1 MYKNSPADR
10 VMQRFNKSLAAK
22 AVEHEKVLDAC
33 GDKKPEEGEGDE
45 SDQIMDAAAD
55 FAAKDIAVTAIA
67 TLQQFA
73 ETSEDDLDDGEELS
87 DRLAAMFIGIAD
99 ANIDGEIGEDEQSVL
114 DEALNAAWEYLS
126 SKGAEEGDLD
136 RLFNDWDNDAAKAI
150 HALLVTKLPDG
161 DEAAAN
167 DSDTFV
173 FGDGSDESAFDAVYK
188 KRAVIRGGKKTWIRK
203 RISGHVRLSAKQKVS
218 IKKAGL
224 KSHNAA
230 AKMRRMKSMR
240 LRGKMGLK

>member
-1 MYKNSPADR
+1 MYKNSPAER
-10 VMQRFNKSLAAK
+10 VMQRINKGLTAK
-22 AVEHEKVLDAC
+22 AVESEKVLDAC
-33 GDKKPEEGEGDE
+33 GDKKPKGDYKE
-45 SDQIMDAAAD
+45 QAPIMDAAAD
-55 FAAKDIAVTAIA
+55 YAAKDIAVDAIA

-73 ETSEDDLDDGEELS
+73 ETSEDDLDDGEDLA

-99 ANIDGEIGEDEQSVL
+99 ANIDGEIGEDEQAVL
-114 DEALNAAWEYLS
+114 DEALNAAWDYLL

-136 RLFNDWDNDAAKAI
+136 CLFNDWDNDAAKAI
-150 HALLVTKLPDG
+150 HTLLVTKLPDG
-161 DEAAAN
+161 DQAASDDA
-167 DSDTFV
+167 DTFI

-224 KSHNAA
+224 KSQNAA
-230 AKMRRMKSMR
+230 AKMRRAKSMR